1 MKCGTYG
8 ENVFPDED
16 CVVDRVKHTHHHH
29 VAILLYTYLPHV
41 RLERLDYR
49 LPHLPSQEQTSETN
63 GQSIVILQ
71 GIVQLKHGKVKEI
84 LTNQIPVF
92 ETTTD

>member
-29 VAILLYTYLPHV
+29 VAILLHTYLPHV
-41 RLERLDYR
+41 GLERLDYR

-63 GQSIVILQ
+63 GQSIAILQ
-71 GIVQLKHGKVKEI
+71 GIVYLWTI
-84 LTNQIPVF
+84 
-92 ETTTD
+92 ETWQSERDLDQPDSSI